1 LNWKIA
7 LIKEKNQNNEG
18 QIIKNKTTKNWI
30 EWWNW
35 KKKNS
40 TKVSRT
46 KLEILKKEDWNEKP
60 KIWEITI
67 EGLNWKE

>member
-1 LNWKIA
+1 MMKL
-7 LIKEKNQNNEG
+7 KE
-18 QIIKNKTTKNWI
+18 
-30 EWWNW
+30 
-35 KKKNS
+35 KNS

-60 KIWEITI
+60 KMWEITI